1 MVNPDPVEKIIRF
14 IVAITLS
21 AALISLF
28 NTVLAIIFYAITDLA
43 FKEVYMYV
51 FVAILASIG
60 IIQILQSSVEFAN
73 KKINQ

>member
-1 MVNPDPVEKIIRF
+1 MTSPGEKIVRF
-14 IVAITLS
+14 IVSLVLS

-28 NTVLAIIFYAITDLA
+28 NLTLATIFYVIIDMA
-43 FKEVYMYV
+43 FKEIYMYV

-60 IIQILQSSVEFAN
+60 IIQILNSSVEFAN

>member
-1 MVNPDPVEKIIRF
+1 MTTSPVEKIIRF
-14 IVAITLS
+14 IVSIVLS

-28 NTVLAIIFYAITDLA
+28 NLTLSVIFYVITDME
-43 FKEVYMYV
+43 FKLIMMYV
-51 FVAILASIG
+51 LVAILASIG